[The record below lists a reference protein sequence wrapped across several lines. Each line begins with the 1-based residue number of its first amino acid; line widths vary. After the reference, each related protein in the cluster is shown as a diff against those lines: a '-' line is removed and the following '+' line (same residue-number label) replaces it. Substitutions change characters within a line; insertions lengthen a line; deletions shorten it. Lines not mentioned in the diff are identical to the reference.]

1 MFADVFEIE
10 NATVFEEAAHDAAH
24 ANVLRQVRNA
34 GSQHADAPD
43 DEVDRDSALRS
54 FIKAI
59 DDLLISQPIQFRDD
73 TSRTSRFR
81 VRRFALE
88 WTGACACGSVV
99 VALVANGLTWGFS
112 YWYHPYLERV
122 TLPPWSYGALLGL
135 ALGAVQG
142 AVLHRRFHLG
152 IVWLV
157 ASAVGSALG
166 LEAAIAI
173 AKIAGPVAY
182 GIVLGCVVGGAQWA
196 VLRTRVR
203 QAAWWVLTS
212 AVALSVVMLSCA
224 VNMHTTLAGVNALSH
239 NPLAVQPDAYGA
251 AVTFLSRGLY
261 GPTTSADLALEFAV
275 MATCGLVIG
284 ALTAKPLM
292 SSYAHQERS

>member
-1 MFADVFEIE
+1 MTPER
-10 NATVFEEAAHDAAH
+10 
-24 ANVLRQVRNA
+24 LY
-34 GSQHADAPD
+34 
-43 DEVDRDSALRS
+43 SALLR
-54 FIKAI
+54 AY
-59 DDLLISQPIQFRDD
+59 PTPFRREYGDRMLD
-73 TSRTSRFR
+73 AFRQLDGDYRGSRTRFWLFVLADICR
-81 VRRFALE
+81 SAFSVQIEACRSGVRRFALE

-173 AKIAGPVAY
+173 AKIAGPLAY

-224 VNMHTTLAGVNALSH
+224 VNMHPTLAGVNALSH
-239 NPLAVQPDAYGA
+239 NPLAVQPEAYGV

-284 ALTAKPLM
+284 ALTARPLM